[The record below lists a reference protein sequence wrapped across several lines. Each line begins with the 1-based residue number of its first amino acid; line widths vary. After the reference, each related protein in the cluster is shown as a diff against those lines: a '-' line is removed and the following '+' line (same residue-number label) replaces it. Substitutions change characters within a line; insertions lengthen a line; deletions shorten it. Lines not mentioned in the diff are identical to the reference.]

1 MEGLQKCRA
10 GCGQEKT
17 LDQFGLKID
26 GTHYKHCIDCRE
38 KKEYFKRNEL
48 KRNDLEDSID
58 NNITEEMGDKNNDKG
73 KKETR
78 PVISQQKQSHILKQQ
93 DYDCRGPGKGECEFY
108 ECDMKINKKKFGN
121 NKSVFPQF
129 DHIIRWKEGGNKIS
143 NIQALCPN
151 CHHMKTAYENLE
163 IDNGGDL
170 EDDKV
175 AKSILESLRKP
186 KKENKINYDSDSDD
200 EYIFRKIRRF

>member
-1 MEGLQKCRA
+1 
-10 GCGQEKT
+10 
-17 LDQFGLKID
+17 
-26 GTHYKHCIDCRE
+26 
-38 KKEYFKRNEL
+38 
-48 KRNDLEDSID
+48 
-58 NNITEEMGDKNNDKG
+58 MGDKNNDKG

-200 EYIFRKIRRF
+200 EYMFRKIRRF